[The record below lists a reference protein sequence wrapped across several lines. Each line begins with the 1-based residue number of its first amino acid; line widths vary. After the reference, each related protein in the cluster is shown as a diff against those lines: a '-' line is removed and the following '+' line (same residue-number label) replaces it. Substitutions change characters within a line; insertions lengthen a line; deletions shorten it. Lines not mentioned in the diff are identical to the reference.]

1 MVDLTCHY
9 GGLKLSNPI
18 IVGSSGFTSSVKQ
31 IVELAQAGAGAIVLK
46 SLFEE
51 QIEAKA
57 LQAEADVAS
66 AYPEGLDYMLHYT
79 KQHEV
84 EQYLDLIREAKKA
97 VSIPIIASIN
107 CYHQGEWAAFAQQVE
122 QAGADALEVNVMRVE
137 TDPSVSGGVL
147 EEDYAKLAQCVVRA
161 EQIPVVFKLP
171 DTFTNVTYVA
181 GRLAAAGVKGVTCFN
196 KVWQTDI
203 NIDTIEMEQGP
214 VISSGRELYKTLKYT
229 GLLSALLPQLQ
240 VSASGG
246 VMTSAD
252 VVKSLLAG
260 ASSVQV
266 VSTLYLHRAAYIQDL
281 LRGVS
286 EWMSQHGFLSIDE
299 FRGRLDASR
308 LKDRSLYE
316 RSQFMRYFSDFK
328 ENPVGDI

>member
-1 MVDLTCHY
+1 MEVLFSLSLICLLFLFMVLLSFFSSRRRHTRYWRDWSSDVCSSDL
-9 GGLKLSNPI
+9 
-18 IVGSSGFTSSVKQ
+18 
-31 IVELAQAGAGAIVLK
+31 
-46 SLFEE
+46 
-51 QIEAKA
+51 
-57 LQAEADVAS
+57 
-66 AYPEGLDYMLHYT
+66 
-79 KQHEV
+79 
-84 EQYLDLIREAKKA
+84 
-97 VSIPIIASIN
+97 
-107 CYHQGEWAAFAQQVE
+107 AFAQQVE

-161 EQIPVVFKLP
+161 VQIPVVFKLP

-203 NIDTIEMEQGP
+203 NIETLEMEQGP

-246 VMTSAD
+246 VMTGAD
-252 VVKSLLAG
+252 VVKCLLVG
-260 ASSVQV
+260 ANSVQV

-281 LRGVS
+281 LQGVS
-286 EWMSQHGFLSIDE
+286 EW
-299 FRGRLDASR
+299 
-308 LKDRSLYE
+308 
-316 RSQFMRYFSDFK
+316 
-328 ENPVGDI
+328 